1 MFVFYFG
8 ITEMTQIVIA
18 FFFPQKKKKGAG
30 GTLSERALCVVE
42 PSQ

>member
-18 FFFPQKKKKGAG
+18 FFFFSNKGAG

-42 PSQ
+42 PS

>member
-18 FFFPQKKKKGAG
+18 FFFFKKGAE
-30 GTLSERALCVVE
+30 GTLTERALCVVE
-42 PSQ
+42 PS

>member
-8 ITEMTQIVIA
+8 ITEITQIVIA
-18 FFFPQKKKKGAG
+18 FFFFLFKKGAG

-42 PSQ
+42 PR

>member
-18 FFFPQKKKKGAG
+18 FFFPNKGAG

-42 PSQ
+42 PS